1 MDRLEKLVTATI
13 LAIVVAIITGCSF
26 KVEFGYHGETG
37 RDDRVQTQLKHE
49 KRKIEVRE

>member
-1 MDRLEKLVTATI
+1 MNRIEKLVVGTI
-13 LAIVVAIITGCSF
+13 LAIIVVIVSGCSF

-49 KRKIEVRE
+49 KKVVNVRE